1 MSSESIP
8 KSNLPLSS
16 SSIIAK
22 ETHALTLSTL
32 SSHCPHFSTPIARL
46 SSLLD
51 IPPTIALTLFLA
63 AWGIAH
69 LYIPIFA
76 IPHWSG
82 ILTLVCPLWGSMQTT
97 LEELGRRGGK
107 VGKPGKGD
115 GAQWLIYWWFY
126 IVLGWMR
133 GAVRVYKPGWVGV
146 FELGRSGVLVAVG
159 GGWFSKNV
167 LMREKSKELI
177 EAEKREAEE
186 GRQGSRRKGK
196 SEKKDEK
203 EDEKVGKS
211 KRDQKENDKKERKKE
226 EK

>member
-1 MSSESIP
+1 MSSESIL

-97 LEELGRRGGK
+97 LEELGRREGK

-115 GAQWLIYWWFY
+115 GAQWLVYWWFY

-133 GAVRVYKPGWVGV
+133 GAVRVYRPGWVGV

-167 LMREKSKELI
+167 LVS
-177 EAEKREAEE
+177 
-186 GRQGSRRKGK
+186 
-196 SEKKDEK
+196 
-203 EDEKVGKS
+203 V
-211 KRDQKENDKKERKKE
+211 
-226 EK
+226 

>member
-1 MSSESIP
+1 MSSESISKS
-8 KSNLPLSS
+8 KSNLPPLSS
-16 SSIIAK
+16 SSIITK

-32 SSHCPHFSTPIARL
+32 SSYCPHFSTPIARL

-82 ILTLVCPLWGSMQTT
+82 ILTLVCPLWGSMQTI
-97 LEELGRRGGK
+97 LEELGRRDGK
-107 VGKPGKGD
+107 VGKPRKGD
-115 GAQWLIYWWFY
+115 GAQWLVYWWFY

-133 GAVRVYKPGWVGV
+133 GAVRVYRPGWVGV

-167 LMREKSKELI
+167 LVSLLMSHCD
-177 EAEKREAEE
+177 
-186 GRQGSRRKGK
+186 
-196 SEKKDEK
+196 DEH
-203 EDEKVGKS
+203 
-211 KRDQKENDKKERKKE
+211 RLM
-226 EK
+226 